1 MRRALQASAVLLC
14 TLALLPYVIAL
25 SQTTIDFARDIQPIF
40 AAHCADCHGSKKQ
53 ESNLR
58 LDDKASAARVITPG
72 QSNQSRLLQRL
83 LGLNGEPRMPLNR
96 AALSADQIALIQR
109 WINEGAQWPDESQ
122 ISNLKSQIS
131 NHWAFV
137 APQRPPLPA
146 VKNKAWTR
154 SPIDN
159 FILAK
164 LEQENLAPSPEANKI
179 TLLRRLSLDLIGL
192 PPTPEEV
199 DAFLKDASPKAYE
212 KQVERLLASP
222 HYGEKWAR
230 HWLDAA
236 RYADSDGFEKDKP
249 RQVWFYRDW
258 VINAL
263 NRDLPYDQ
271 FIIEQIAGDLLPNAT
286 QEQKV
291 ATGFLRNSMIN
302 EEGGV
307 DPEQFRMEAMFDRM
321 DAIGKGILSLTI
333 QCAQCHNH
341 KFDPIK
347 QDEYYRMFAFLNNS
361 YEGAMAVYTPD
372 EEMQRA
378 NILSQT
384 RELEAKL
391 QELKPDWLAAMNAW
405 EDRVKNDRVEWKVI
419 QPEVIDISTDG
430 ARYLPQKDGS
440 FLIGG
445 YAPAKHRVKLVL
457 QTNEP
462 NITAFRLEL
471 LTDPNLPFGGPGRSY
486 KGTCA
491 LTEFEVEAAS
501 ASDPKKIT
509 KLKFAQATA
518 DVNPPETEL
527 EAKFN
532 DKSGRRRVFGP
543 VAFAID
549 GKEETGWG
557 TDVGPG
563 LRNQARQAVF
573 NLAAPITNKD
583 GVMLSFYLSQRHG
596 GTNNN
601 DNEQQGIG
609 RFRLSMTTATTAT
622 ADPLPANVREIFAIP
637 REQRTK
643 AQIETVFSYWR
654 TTVAEFA
661 EQNTQ
666 IAVLWQQ
673 HPAGT
678 TQLVMNERA
687 EPRDTF
693 TLKRG
698 DFLRPD
704 KKIAPGVPAF
714 LHSLPANAAP
724 NRLTFAKWLVDRNS
738 PTTAR
743 ALVNRIWQTY
753 FGTGLVATSEDFGK
767 QSEAPSH
774 PELLDWLAV
783 ELMEPSIADFGLRN
797 AASKP
802 APRSALRIP
811 QWSIKHLHRLIV
823 TSATYR
829 QSSVFNPQSAI
840 HNPQSV
846 DPLNRLLA
854 RAPRLRVEGEIVRDI
869 ALAASGLLNPAIG
882 GRSVFPPSPEFLYLP
897 PASYGT
903 KSWKVET
910 GADRYRRALYTFRF
924 RSVPYPMLQTFDTP
938 NGDVSC
944 VRRARSNTPLQAL
957 TTLNETLFLE
967 AARALALKTLHEAS
981 ATDAAR
987 LEFAFR
993 RVLARKPTA
1002 QELTELLSLLH
1013 KQHERFTSGAL
1024 NPWNLATDDPS
1035 KSFALSKGSTMS
1047 QLAAWT
1053 AVSRVLLNLDEAI
1066 TKE

>member
-1 MRRALQASAVLLC
+1 MRRVGKAVALLLFALAVLPAFHLS
-14 TLALLPYVIAL
+14 
-25 SQTTIDFARDIQPIF
+25 SQTKVDFVRDIQPIF
-40 AAHCADCHGSKKQ
+40 AAHCAACHGSKKQ

-58 LDDKASAARVITPG
+58 LDDKTSVLQVVKPG
-72 QSNQSRLLQRL
+72 QSQQSRLLHRV

-96 AALSADQIALIQR
+96 VALSPDKIELLRR
-109 WINEGAQWPDESQ
+109 WIDEGANWPDES
-122 ISNLKSQIS
+122 SSQIS
-131 NHWAFV
+131 NFKSQIHWAFV
-137 APQRPPLPA
+137 APVRPTIPT
-146 VKNKAWTR
+146 VKNKAWVRT
-154 SPIDN
+154 PVDN

-164 LEQENLAPSPEANKI
+164 LEQENLTPSPEADKI

-199 DAFLKDASPKAYE
+199 DTFLADESPDAYE
-212 KQVERLLASP
+212 KQVERLLSSP

-230 HWLDAA
+230 HWLDVA

-271 FIIEQIAGDLLPNAT
+271 FIIEQIAGDLLPNAS

-321 DAIGKGILSLTI
+321 DAIGKGVLGLTI

-341 KFDPIK
+341 KFDPLK

-361 YEGAMAVYTPD
+361 YEGAMAVYTP
-372 EEMQRA
+372 EELMQRA

-384 RELEAKL
+384 REIEARL
-391 QELKPDWLAAMNAW
+391 QERTPDWLAQMNAW
-405 EDRVKNDRVEWKVI
+405 EERVKNDQPEWKVI

-457 QTNEP
+457 KTNEP

-491 LTEFEVEAAS
+491 LTEFEVEAAP
-501 ASDPKKIT
+501 ANDPKKIT
-509 KLKFAQATA
+509 KLKFAQASA

-532 DKSGRRRVFGP
+532 DKSGKRRVFGP
-543 VAFAID
+543 VEFAID
-549 GKEETGWG
+549 GKEETAWG
-557 TDVGPG
+557 TDIEPG
-563 LRNQARQAVF
+563 QRNQSRQAVF
-573 NLAAPITNKD
+573 NLTMPIANKD
-583 GVMLSFYLSQRHG
+583 GAILNFYLSQRHG

-609 RFRLSMTTATTAT
+609 RFRLAMTTATNAT
-622 ADPLPANVREIFAIP
+622 ADPVPAKVREILAIP
-637 REQRTK
+637 HAQRTK
-643 AQIETVFSYWR
+643 AQVETVFGYWR
-654 TTVAEFA
+654 TTVSEFA
-661 EQNTQ
+661 PYTLQ
-666 IAVLWQQ
+666 IAALWQR

-678 TQLVMNERA
+678 TQLVMQEREQA
-687 EPRDTF
+687 RDTF

-704 KKIAPGVPAF
+704 KKIEPGVPAF
-714 LHSLPANAAP
+714 LHALPANAAP
-724 NRLTFAKWLVDRNS
+724 NRLTFAKWLVARNS

-743 ALVNRIWQTY
+743 TAVNRLWQAY

-767 QSEAPSH
+767 QSDAPSH
-774 PELLDWLAV
+774 PELLDWFAV
-783 ELMEPSIADFGLRN
+783 ELMDGKGN
-797 AASKP
+797 AATNRKFQISNFK
-802 APRSALRIP
+802 STE
-811 QWSIKHLHRLIV
+811 WSIKNVHRLIV
-823 TSATYR
+823 NSATYR
-829 QSSVFNPQSAI
+829 QSSKATPQLLEK
-840 HNPQSV
+840 
-846 DPLNRLLA
+846 DPLNRWLA

-869 ALAASGLLNPAIG
+869 ALAASGLLNPKVG

-903 KSWKVET
+903 KNWKVET
-910 GADRYRRALYTFRF
+910 GPDRYRRALYTFRF

-944 VRRARSNTPLQAL
+944 VRRAKSNTPLQAL

-967 AARALALKTLHEAS
+967 AARALALKTLQEATAS
-981 ATDAAR
+981 DAAR
-987 LEFAFR
+987 IEFAFR
-993 RVLARKPTA
+993 RVLARKPTT
-1002 QELTELLSLLH
+1002 QETAELLSLLH
-1013 KQHERFTSGAL
+1013 NQHQRFTSGAL
-1024 NPWNLATDDPS
+1024 NPWNFATDDPG
-1035 KSFALSKGSTMS
+1035 KSFALPKGSTMS

-1053 AVSRVLLNLDEAI
+1053 AVARVLLNLDEAI